1 MKKRSLLLVLIMTMV
16 LSITACGTQEQD
28 EKKNPFVG
36 TWSGTLDLTEYVVN
50 TIVAENADLQKY
62 AKFENLT
69 FTLTFTFTEDK
80 VSLHLDDA
88 SAQKF
93 IANAEA
99 GIATMVDAMVADI
112 ASANN
117 MTAEDVYAGMSVTRD
132 AYVAS
137 VVESMKLGD
146 MVKAMAGALELNGS
160 YKYDAEKIVVLY
172 EDKTYEEMKYVLESE
187 ELTITVSDGTNEFAI
202 PCSKTK

>member
-28 EKKNPFVG
+28 KKKNPFVG

-80 VSLHLDDA
+80 VLLHLDDA
-88 SAQKF
+88 SAQQF

-112 ASANN
+112 ATANN

>member
-28 EKKNPFVG
+28 KKENPFVG

-80 VSLHLDDA
+80 VLLHLDDA
-88 SAQKF
+88 SAQQF

-112 ASANN
+112 ATANN

-187 ELTITVSDGTNEFAI
+187 KLTITVSDGTNEFAI